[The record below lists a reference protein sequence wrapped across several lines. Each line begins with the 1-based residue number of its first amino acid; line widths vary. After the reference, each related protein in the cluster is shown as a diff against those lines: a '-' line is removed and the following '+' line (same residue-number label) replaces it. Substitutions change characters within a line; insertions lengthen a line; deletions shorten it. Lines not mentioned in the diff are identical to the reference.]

1 MKTEIEI
8 KDGICKKLIINDVDF
23 IGKHVNKFKIEM
35 EAGKIPVLTMSIY
48 PDEEVIIKTDDV
60 KIRKRKIKI

>member
-8 KDGICKKLIINDVDF
+8 KDGICKTLNIDGVDF

-35 EAGKIPVLTMSIY
+35 EAGHLPLLTLHIY
-48 PDEEVIIKTDDV
+48 PEELIITSDNV
-60 KIRKRKIKI
+60 KIVKRKAKI

>member
-8 KDGICKKLIINDVDF
+8 KDGICKTLKINDVDF

-35 EAGKIPVLTMSIY
+35 EAEHLPLITLYIY
-48 PDEEVIIKTDDV
+48 PEELIITSDDV
-60 KIRKRKIKI
+60 KIVKRKAKI